1 MTLPPRQR
9 RKDARPQEL
18 LDAALTLFVDKGF
31 AATRAEEV
39 AASAGVSKGTLYRY
53 YPSKEELFKA
63 VVRNCLSA
71 RIAEGAQRVAQ
82 HAGSASE
89 LLILV
94 MGEWWQQVGLGV
106 AGGISRVMLA
116 EARQFPELARFYADE
131 VIEPTHALL
140 GGLIARGI
148 ASGEFRPVPVAE
160 TVHVLIGP
168 LLHLMLVEHSF
179 GPCKLRGLAI
189 DPAAVLATQLDLIF
203 RGLMA
208 DPPDPDPSRRAIKR

>member
-1 MTLPPRQR
+1 MTIAPRQR

-18 LDAALTLFVDKGF
+18 LDAALALFVDKGF

-39 AASAGVSKGTLYRY
+39 AARAGVSKGTLYRY

-63 VVRNCLSA
+63 VVRNCLVA
-71 RIAEGAQRVAQ
+71 RIAEGADMVAQ
-82 HAGSASE
+82 HQGTASE
-89 LLILV
+89 LLTLV
-94 MGEWWQQVGLGV
+94 MGEWWRQVGLGV
-106 AGGISRVMLA
+106 AGGISRVMMA

-131 VIEPTHALL
+131 VIEPTHALI
-140 GGLIARGI
+140 GGLIERGI
-148 ASGEFRPVPVAE
+148 ASGEFRPVPVME

-168 LLHLMLVEHSF
+168 LLHLMLAEHSF
-179 GPCKLRGLAI
+179 GPCKLRGVTI

-208 DPPDPDPSRRAIKR
+208 DPVSPKRALKK

>member
-1 MTLPPRQR
+1 MTIAPRQR

-18 LDAALTLFVDKGF
+18 LDAALALFVDKGF

-39 AASAGVSKGTLYRY
+39 AARAGVSKGTLYRY

-63 VVRNCLSA
+63 VVRNCLVA
-71 RIAEGAQRVAQ
+71 RIAEGADRVAQ
-82 HAGSASE
+82 HQGSAAE
-89 LLILV
+89 LLTLV
-94 MGEWWQQVGLGV
+94 MGEWWRQVGLGV

-116 EARQFPELARFYADE
+116 EARLFPELARFYADE
-131 VIEPTHALL
+131 VIAPTHALL
-140 GGLIARGI
+140 GGLIERGI
-148 ASGEFRPVPVAE
+148 ASGEFRPVPVPE

-168 LLHLMLVEHSF
+168 LLHLMLAEHSF
-179 GPCKLRGLAI
+179 GPCQLRGMTI

-208 DPPDPDPSRRAIKR
+208 DPVPLNKARTKK

>member
-1 MTLPPRQR
+1 MSNPPRQR

-39 AASAGVSKGTLYRY
+39 AALAGVSKGTLYRY
-53 YPSKEELFKA
+53 YPSKDELFKA

-71 RIAEGAQRVAQ
+71 RIAEGAEMVAQ

-89 LLILV
+89 LLSLV
-94 MGEWWQQVGLGV
+94 MGEWWRQVGLGV
-106 AGGISRVMLA
+106 AGGISRVMMA

-140 GGLIARGI
+140 GGLIERGI

-168 LLHLMLVEHSF
+168 LLHLMLAEHSF
-179 GPCKLRGLAI
+179 GPCQVGGVTI
-189 DPAAVLATQLDLIF
+189 DPTAVLATQLDLIF

-208 DPPDPDPSRRAIKR
+208 APFAPNRTTKK

>member
-1 MTLPPRQR
+1 MTITLRQR

-18 LDAALTLFVDKGF
+18 LDAALALFLDKGF

-39 AASAGVSKGTLYRY
+39 AAQAGVSKGTLYRY

-63 VVRNCLSA
+63 VVRNCLVA
-71 RIAEGAQRVAQ
+71 RIAEGADMMARHQ
-82 HAGSASE
+82 GSAGE
-89 LLILV
+89 LLTLV
-94 MGEWWQQVGLGV
+94 MGEWWRQVGLGV

-116 EARQFPELARFYADE
+116 EARLFPELARFYCDE

-140 GGLIARGI
+140 GGLIERGI
-148 ASGEFRPVPVAE
+148 ASGEFRPVPVPE

-168 LLHLMLVEHSF
+168 LLHLMLAEHSF
-179 GPCKLRGLAI
+179 GPCRLRSLKI

-208 DPPDPDPSRRAIKR
+208 KPVSVKKARTKQ